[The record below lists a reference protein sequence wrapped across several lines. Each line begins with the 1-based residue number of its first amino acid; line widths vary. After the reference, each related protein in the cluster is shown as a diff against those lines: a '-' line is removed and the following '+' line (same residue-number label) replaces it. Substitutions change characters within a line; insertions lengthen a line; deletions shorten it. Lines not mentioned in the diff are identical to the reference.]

1 MKDYMIWVFSQ
12 RRFHVILHAICC
24 CAWKML
30 DKNLA
35 VTINF
40 FWYFPAMYAYKCVSM
55 YAYKCVS
62 ILSPNINIDFL
73 LFELMSC
80 LLIDELSSL
89 LSALSLVDALSA
101 FLCNSVDCFRSV
113 CVLFLFSFFTL
124 YVSLFSDFSE
134 DSVNLESAINWV
146 WVDIGLEVLLCG
158 VNHFAL
164 IADSIKNQ

>member
-1 MKDYMIWVFSQ
+1 MQFVVAHEKCLIK
-12 RRFHVILHAICC
+12 ILQ
-24 CAWKML
+24 L
-30 DKNLA
+30 LL
-35 VTINF
+35 TF
-40 FWYFPAMYAYKCVSM
+40 FWHFPAMYAYKCVSM

-124 YVSLFSDFSE
+124 SVSLFSDFSE

-164 IADSIKNQ
+164 TADSIKNQ

>member
-1 MKDYMIWVFSQ
+1 
-12 RRFHVILHAICC
+12 
-24 CAWKML
+24 
-30 DKNLA
+30 
-35 VTINF
+35 
-40 FWYFPAMYAYKCVSM
+40 MYADKCVSM

-124 YVSLFSDFSE
+124 SVSLFSDFSE
-134 DSVNLESAINWV
+134 DSVNLESAIN
-146 WVDIGLEVLLCG
+146 
-158 VNHFAL
+158 
-164 IADSIKNQ
+164 